1 MSNYFDTIRLP
12 QKERKENPI
21 MPTISFTREIELS
34 KEDFEKIEA
43 SEPSPL
49 FKELY
54 AKAEAKRSKTN
65 LNHNLIKQY
74 TDNQN

>member
-1 MSNYFDTIRLP
+1 
-12 QKERKENPI
+12 
-21 MPTISFTREIELS
+21 MPTISFTREIKLT

-54 AKAEAKRSKTN
+54 AKIEAKHSKIDID
-65 LNHNLIKQY
+65 HNLIKQY
-74 TDNQN
+74 IDNQN

>member
-1 MSNYFDTIRLP
+1 
-12 QKERKENPI
+12 
-21 MPTISFTREIELS
+21 MPTISFTREIKLS

-54 AKAEAKRSKTN
+54 AKAEAKRSKAN
-65 LNHNLIKQY
+65 LPKDWIQKYIN
-74 TDNQN
+74 NQK